1 MTPPA
6 EQATRAMGLRSRRRR
21 AAIIAAAVWLLF
33 AQTLLAVHRIDHN
46 AEQHA
51 ACALCVVA
59 DHAGGPIY
67 EPIHAIPAPE
77 SVPVA
82 VTVAESAPVLI
93 VLSYYSRGPPAHLRS

>member
-1 MTPPA
+1 MTAIA
-6 EQATRAMGLRSRRRR
+6 EQASRAMGVRSRRRR

-67 EPIHAIPAPE
+67 EPIHAIATPEPAQ
-77 SVPVA
+77 VA
-82 VTVAESAPVLI
+82 VTVAESAPAPI
-93 VLSYYSRGPPAHLRS
+93 VLSYYSRGPPAHLPS